1 MSETIE
7 KIIIGSDHAG
17 YALKEFIKS
26 ELDRLGIHH
35 KDIGTNSTDS
45 VDYPI
50 YAARVAKGVVSG
62 DYTRGIAICG
72 SGLGAS
78 MVANR
83 FKGIRAAL
91 CVTEEMARY
100 SRQHNNANVLV
111 LGERITP
118 VDIASKILRVWL
130 EEEFDG
136 GRHERRLKLID
147 EIPEK
152 EYL

>member
-1 MSETIE
+1 MSEPIE

-17 YALKEFIKS
+17 FALKEFIKS
-26 ELDRLGIHH
+26 ELETLGLQF
-35 KDIGTNSTDS
+35 KDVGTNSTDS
-45 VDYPI
+45 VDYPV
-50 YAARVAKGVVSG
+50 YAARVAKGVASG
-62 DYTRGIAICG
+62 EYTRGIAICG

-83 FKGIRAAL
+83 FKGVRAAL
-91 CVTEEMARY
+91 CVTEEMAKY

-118 VDIASKILRVWL
+118 EDTASKILRIWL
-130 EEEFDG
+130 EEEFEG

-147 EIPEK
+147 QVTDE
-152 EYL
+152 